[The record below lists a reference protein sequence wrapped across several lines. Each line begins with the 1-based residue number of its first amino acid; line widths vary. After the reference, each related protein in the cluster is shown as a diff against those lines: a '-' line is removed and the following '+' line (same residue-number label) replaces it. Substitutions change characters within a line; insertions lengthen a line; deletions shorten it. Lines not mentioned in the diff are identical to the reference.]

1 MEDIRTEE
9 LMNEVTNEAVENAGA
24 LNPSDPWYVLALKI
38 IGMGASVAV
47 GAFLAKKIWDLRQ
60 ARKIESEQ
68 ADDFECVE
76 VEAVEIEEAE

>member
-9 LMNEVTNEAVENAGA
+9 LMNEVTNEAVEGVVTTDPGKGFKVAAIIGVVALAGVGICK
-24 LNPSDPWYVLALKI
+24 LGKKI
-38 IGMGASVAV
+38 I
-47 GAFLAKKIWDLRQ
+47 AKIK

-68 ADDFECVE
+68 ADDLECVE